1 MKFASWNVN
10 GLRACTKKGFPEVFR
25 EIDADIFAIQ
35 ETKMQPDQLEDSHR
49 FAGYE
54 MYMHRNCFH
63 LCSTKPTHM
72 YLMPFSPL
80 PLNQRTLSPA

>member
-10 GLRACTKKGFPEVFR
+10 GLRACMNNGFPEIFR

-54 MYMHRNCFH
+54 MYMHSAER
-63 LCSTKPTHM
+63 KG
-72 YLMPFSPL
+72 
-80 PLNQRTLSPA
+80 